1 MCVIIYK
8 PAGAEIPAKELLD
21 KAYKRNPHGCG
32 LVSPSVS
39 YKGLSYALFESK
51 LKRCKKEE
59 PLLIHFRLATHGSVR
74 RKNCHPFLDKTTS
87 TYFMHNGVM
96 GWASPNKD
104 ETDSEWVF
112 RKYLQPCITLHGIES
127 EELKRLSSNIMG
139 GSRFAFMQ
147 GDKVLLLGDYTERNG
162 LYFSNLRF
170 L

>member
-1 MCVIIYK
+1 M
-8 PAGAEIPAKELLD
+8 PDRDLLY

-39 YKGLSYALFESK
+39 YKGLSYAMFESK

-74 RKNCHPFLDKTTS
+74 RKNCHPFYDKGSDTF
-87 TYFMHNGVM
+87 FMHNGVM
-96 GWASPNKD
+96 GWAQPGKD

-112 RKYLQPCITLHGIES
+112 RNYLAPCVEKFGVES
-127 EELKRLSSNIMG
+127 EELRKLSESLMG
-139 GSRFAFMQ
+139 SSKFAFMQ
-147 GDKVLLLGDYTERNG
+147 GGKAVIIGNYIKREN
-162 LYFSNLRF
+162 LYFSNIRF

>member
-1 MCVIIYK
+1 M
-8 PAGAEIPAKELLD
+8 PDRDLLY

-32 LVSPSVS
+32 LVSPSVR
-39 YKGLSYALFESK
+39 YKGLSYAIFEAK

-74 RKNCHPFLDKTTS
+74 RKNCHPFHDAKTN

-96 GWASPNKD
+96 GWAQPCKD

-112 RKYLQPCITLHGIES
+112 RKYLQPCIDKYGIES
-127 EELKRLSSNIMG
+127 EELQRLSARLIG
-139 GSRFAFMQ
+139 GSKFAFLQ
-147 GDKVLLLGDYTERNG
+147 GGNVRLFGDFAQMNG